1 MQIRHPPI
9 VPQLEDLEVT
19 IADHIQKVM
28 KLNFE
33 AAWDEVGDEFQK
45 EETFTLSTIKTL
57 EGKCWGCRFW
67 FACLSRPWATV
78 EVFLPPASPPP
89 SPEDPGPSLEH
100 TVQIHKIIKTSD
112 TQSHLMLCNPMNDT
126 VHGILQTRILEWGAF
141 PFSRGSSQPRDR
153 TQVSHPAGGFFTS

>member
-1 MQIRHPPI
+1 MGRAERRLSAVSPWSCVPQAPPV

-78 EVFLPPASPPP
+78 EMFLLPPSPPP
-89 SPEDPGPSLEH
+89 SPEDPGPSVEH
-100 TVQIHKIIKTSD
+100 IVQIHT
-112 TQSHLMLCNPMNDT
+112 
-126 VHGILQTRILEWGAF
+126 ILKKSL
-141 PFSRGSSQPRDR
+141 SR
-153 TQVSHPAGGFFTS
+153 V